1 MTIVAKYWGSH
12 SNTFRIRIFYSQSYC
27 TPPHKDTPGA
37 KIYIRT
43 RVSDIAKSIVGYL
56 SNPKMHTFFLPL
68 FSILGQKSTPDFS
81 GIPLRL
87 KAMLQQ

>member
-12 SNTFRIRIFYSQSYC
+12 SNTFRIRIFYSQSCC

-56 SNPKMHTFFLPL
+56 SNPKMHTFF
-68 FSILGQKSTPDFS
+68 FTIILDF
-81 GIPLRL
+81 GP
-87 KAMLQQ
+87 KVDP